1 MPNMCIYHPNTT
13 GIFTLIDFGTTY
25 IGLDALELVI
35 LQNISTEK
43 RIALIL
49 AECDDKLLVI
59 FIFLL
64 IY

>member
-13 GIFTLIDFGTTY
+13 GIFTLIDFGATY
-25 IGLDALELVI
+25 AGLDCFELVI

-49 AECDDKLLVI
+49 AEYDDQVMVI
-59 FIFLL
+59 FFILF
-64 IY
+64 